1 MDLREYPNLP
11 RSLGVLIS
19 SDKATLVEL
28 QSVLSVEDVYLV
40 LEVITTDAAN
50 RELVRKRAEN
60 R

>member
-1 MDLREYPNLP
+1 
-11 RSLGVLIS
+11 
-19 SDKATLVEL
+19 VEL